1 MGFRAFGDFAMTLR
15 QFEALQP
22 HTRTEMALLVQERLR
37 EEGDGRQLSPEI
49 ADWADLQHSYKI
61 PAGATDYYPEGGAL

>member
-1 MGFRAFGDFAMTLR
+1 MGFRAFGDFSMTLR

-37 EEGDGRQLSPEI
+37 EKSDGRQLSREI

-61 PAGATDYYPEGGAL
+61 PAGATDYYHEVATL